1 MKTLKNVGL
10 TTRASQPE
18 DDQLSNPNTVRP
30 CGVSERKKTARAVSL
45 AVGVLK
51 ATASKIYVLEENFKN
66 AARLLVDYAGNSLD
80 TSTMDLPLSEC
91 DAYMVRLR
99 KERIDF
105 IVELHAMGVL
115 RQELLMYVCGIRKAT
130 TLCSF
135 F

>member
-1 MKTLKNVGL
+1 MKTLKNFGL
-10 TTRASQPE
+10 TTRASQPG
-18 DDQLSNPNTVRP
+18 DDQLSNPYTMRP
-30 CGVSERKKTARAVSL
+30 CGVSERKKAARAVSL
-45 AVGVLK
+45 TVGVLK